1 MGSSWQSSKHQA
13 VVEVRLLIGW
23 GSKFSV
29 RSLFAHAEG
38 TFKTNSVAELN
49 ESVVF
54 RRRQKV
60 FQCNHPRSIVHATHT
75 LVTCRTAVDS
85 NVVLFILWIFQDA
98 LKHAIQ
104 VSRLPHTG
112 CVGHGTPYT
121 EIQQFARKAS
131 GSALGDHIWKLK
143 SAAVS
148 LYGKI
153 GALGVFVLAPEPR
166 RVVCVLL
173 KDGLKHVVF
182 RGLKAL
188 QEFDAVR
195 TSDSLVHTKAA
206 TDCFWLNVVANFAR
220 CGTRS

>member
-1 MGSSWQSSKHQA
+1 M
-13 VVEVRLLIGW
+13 
-23 GSKFSV
+23 
-29 RSLFAHAEG
+29 
-38 TFKTNSVAELN
+38 
-49 ESVVF
+49 
-54 RRRQKV
+54 
-60 FQCNHPRSIVHATHT
+60 
-75 LVTCRTAVDS
+75 
-85 NVVLFILWIFQDA
+85 
-98 LKHAIQ
+98 
-104 VSRLPHTG
+104 
-112 CVGHGTPYT
+112 
-121 EIQQFARKAS
+121 
-131 GSALGDHIWKLK
+131 K